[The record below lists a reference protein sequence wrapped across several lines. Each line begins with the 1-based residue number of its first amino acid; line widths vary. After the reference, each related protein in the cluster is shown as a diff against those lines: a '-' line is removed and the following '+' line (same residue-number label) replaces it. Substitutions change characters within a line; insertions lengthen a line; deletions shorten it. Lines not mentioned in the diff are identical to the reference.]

1 VVVDKTDLDLLYET
15 MARICLSSKFMSD
28 EDQSKISYLMEEIIK
43 IFKSYE
49 ETE

>member
-1 VVVDKTDLDLLYET
+1 
-15 MARICLSSKFMSD
+15 MSG

-49 ETE
+49 EIE